1 MSEDP
6 SSPGVRAK
14 VVKKPELL
22 ADFYGKVG
30 TIIWRQRAEKLV
42 TLKFDDGQIQ
52 TFEEDDLRMDV
63 RASG

>member
-1 MSEDP
+1 MSENP
-6 SSPGVRAK
+6 SSPEVRAK

-22 ADFYGKVG
+22 ADFCGKEG